1 VAGNQPSFLNQLTA
15 IWARL
20 QPVQRATVGLVTIL
34 VLLGLGSIVF
44 FMNRVEY
51 VVLYRDLKP
60 EDAQAIAA
68 RLKEL
73 KRDFQ
78 VSADGTMIEVAGA
91 QSDVDKLRLEIAG
104 TGLARS
110 GRVGYELFD
119 KSPFGMTDFTEQVNY
134 KRALEGELS
143 RTISSLAEIMESR
156 VHLVLPQDS
165 LFIDKKQ
172 EAKGSVFVRL
182 KRGAELS
189 HSSIS
194 GIVNLV
200 AGAVE
205 GLRTNSVSVVDEKG
219 TVLSRLSAGDG
230 THSEYE
236 SGIQAQMEK
245 ELVAKVTSILEPVI
259 GKGKV
264 HANASVEIDFNS
276 SEQTEETY
284 SPTPP
289 PVILSQQKI
298 EERVGGGELASG
310 IPGTRSNQG
319 DAAVQPQ
326 PGAPDR
332 SRNSEVTNYEVN
344 KLVRHTVQPKGSVD
358 RLSVAVLLDYKT
370 VFSKDAEGKQ
380 VVSFQPHADNE
391 LNKYRDLVL
400 AAVGYNEER
409 GDTVTLESIPFFT
422 EPALDEPQASVPW
435 YIQWHPYLMP
445 AMKYT
450 AFLALFLLAYML
462 LVRPVRN
469 RMFQIIAAAPPALPQ
484 GKARQ
489 IEDGGGKT
497 LKGTQG
503 MQSLPTVSA
512 TNPAATPDIEQELL
526 QESELAN
533 AGFRK
538 YDVLKK
544 KVVEHAQNDPE
555 QMSQLIR
562 AWIHE
567 KP

>member
-1 VAGNQPSFLNQLTA
+1 
-15 IWARL
+15 
-20 QPVQRATVGLVTIL
+20 
-34 VLLGLGSIVF
+34 
-44 FMNRVEY
+44 
-51 VVLYRDLKP
+51 
-60 EDAQAIAA
+60 
-68 RLKEL
+68 
-73 KRDFQ
+73 
-78 VSADGTMIEVAGA
+78 
-91 QSDVDKLRLEIAG
+91 
-104 TGLARS
+104 
-110 GRVGYELFD
+110 
-119 KSPFGMTDFTEQVNY
+119 
-134 KRALEGELS
+134 
-143 RTISSLAEIMESR
+143 
-156 VHLVLPQDS
+156 
-165 LFIDKKQ
+165 
-172 EAKGSVFVRL
+172 
-182 KRGAELS
+182 
-189 HSSIS
+189 
-194 GIVNLV
+194 
-200 AGAVE
+200 
-205 GLRTNSVSVVDEKG
+205 
-219 TVLSRLSAGDG
+219 
-230 THSEYE
+230 
-236 SGIQAQMEK
+236 
-245 ELVAKVTSILEPVI
+245 VTSILEPVI

-319 DAAVQPQ
+319 DAAVQSQ

-358 RLSVAVLLDYKT
+358 RLAVAVLLDYKT